1 MRNPGVPDVAFE
13 RKIIGLDA
21 GEVKLAGGD
30 GDPVTVEGY
39 GSVFNTS
46 PDSYGDVIAAGA
58 YAKTIAAIG
67 KAGGTLPLKFEHFD
81 VVGKWVEVKEDRR
94 GLMVKGE
101 LTPGHSGAANVAAL
115 LRHGAVK
122 GLSIGFRAIK
132 ASRDAKGVRTIE
144 EIDLAEVSIVANPAQ
159 RQAGITAVKTTA
171 DELTSVRQFETFL
184 RDIGYSRRE
193 AEDITEK
200 GFKAWLRARDEP
212 SAGDSTDERRDD
224 GKAVE
229 AWLEQLKA
237 LPAA

>member
-159 RQAGITAVKTTA
+159 RQAGITAVKAA
-171 DELTSVRQFETFL
+171 DEITTKRELEAAL
-184 RDIGYSRRE
+184 REILGFSRRE
-193 AEDITEK
+193 AEALADG
-200 GFKAWLRARDEP
+200 GFKALPWARDEP
-212 SAGDSTDERRDD
+212 AGSDSTDERRDD